1 MEKLAEIVSGCKKN
15 DEQAEYELY
24 NVSAKWLMGVCMRYC
39 SDRKDAED
47 ILQETFIKVYSCI
60 NDVEFKSD
68 KQFYSWMKT
77 VCVNTALNQLR
88 RSKAFLN
95 DDIDEID
102 LPGYSCSPEKTES
115 NDIQKYI
122 LSLLQHLPAG
132 YRTVLNLY
140 VFEEMEHKEIAK
152 MLNISESTS
161 KTQLLKA
168 RKMFKKMLELSGI
181 KTQIYVR

>member
-1 MEKLAEIVSGCKKN
+1 MEKLSEIVSGCKKN
-15 DEQAEYELY
+15 NEQAEFELY
-24 NVSAKWLMGVCMRYC
+24 HVSAKWLMGVCMRYC

-47 ILQETFIKVYSCI
+47 ILQETFIKVYNSI

-77 VCVNTALNQLR
+77 ICVNTALNQLR
-88 RSKAFLN
+88 RSKLFLN
-95 DDIDEID
+95 EDIEDAD
-102 LPGYSCSPEKTES
+102 LRGYCDSIEKTES
-115 NDIQKYI
+115 NDVQNYI
-122 LSLLQHLPAG
+122 LTLLQRLPAG

-181 KTQIYVR
+181 KTKIYER